1 MEQTLVHYSADNGI
15 ALLEFDNPPANT
27 YSHEMMIQLD
37 QAILQARFDD
47 DVYVMLLRGVGEKFF
62 SAGAD
67 IEMLNRVT
75 PQFKY
80 NFCLHANE
88 TLNRLERTPKLVIAA
103 LNGHTVGGGLEIAM
117 ACDLRLARRD
127 AGQIGLPEIS
137 LGVLPG
143 TGGSQRLTRHVG
155 KARALELM
163 ATGRKIS
170 FEEGQDI
177 GLVHEIFEN
186 EGYFEQVTAYAQQF
200 TPPNK
205 ASKAVGRIKLA
216 VQAGGEM
223 PLFEALSLEQELQ
236 AGLFSSED
244 AKEGLRSYVEK
255 GMPQFKGV

>member
-1 MEQTLVHYSADNGI
+1 MPQPLVRYAAQHGI
-15 ALLEFDNPPANT
+15 ALIEFDNPPANT
-27 YSHEMMIQLD
+27 YSHEMMTELD
-37 QAILQARFDD
+37 QAILRARFDD
-47 DVYVMLLRGVGEKFF
+47 EIYVLLLRGVGDKFF

-67 IEMLNRVT
+67 IEMLNRVS

-103 LNGHTVGGGLEIAM
+103 LNGHAVGGGLEIAM

-127 AGQIGLPEIS
+127 AGQVGLPEIA

-143 TGGSQRLTRHVG
+143 TGGSQRLTRHIG

-163 ATGRKIS
+163 ATGRRIS
-170 FEEGQDI
+170 FEEAQEL
-177 GLVHEIFEN
+177 GLVHDIFDAQ
-186 EGYFEQVTAYAQQF
+186 GYFEQVLAYARQF

-236 AGLFSSED
+236 AGLFSSAD
-244 AKEGLRSYVEK
+244 GQEGLRSYVTK
-255 GMPQFKGV
+255 SMPQFKGA

>member
-1 MEQTLVHYSADNGI
+1 MPQPLVRYATQHGI
-15 ALLEFDNPPANT
+15 ALIEFDNPPANT
-27 YSHEMMIQLD
+27 YSYEMMTELD
-37 QAILQARFDD
+37 QAILRARFDD
-47 DVYVMLLRGVGEKFF
+47 EIYVLLLRGVGDKFF

-67 IEMLNRVT
+67 IEMLNRVS

-103 LNGHTVGGGLEIAM
+103 LNGHAVGGGLEIAM

-127 AGQIGLPEIS
+127 AGQLGLPEIA

-143 TGGSQRLTRHVG
+143 TGGSQRLTRHIG

-163 ATGRKIS
+163 ATGRRIS
-170 FEEGQDI
+170 FEEAQDL
-177 GLVHEIFEN
+177 GLVHDIFDAQ
-186 EGYFEQVTAYAQQF
+186 GYFDQVLAYARQF

-223 PLFEALSLEQELQ
+223 PLVEALSLEQELQ
-236 AGLFSSED
+236 AGLFSS
-244 AKEGLRSYVEK
+244 AGGQEGLRSYVTK
-255 GMPQFKGV
+255 SMPQFKGA

>member
-1 MEQTLVHYSADNGI
+1 MQQPLVRYSTQHGI

-27 YSHEMMIQLD
+27 YSYEMMTELD
-37 QAILQARFDD
+37 QAILRARFDD
-47 DVYVMLLRGVGEKFF
+47 EIYVLLLRGVGDKFF

-67 IEMLNRVT
+67 IEMLNRVS

-103 LNGHTVGGGLEIAM
+103 LNGHAVGGGLEIAM

-127 AGQIGLPEIS
+127 AGQIGLPEIA

-163 ATGRKIS
+163 ATGRRIS
-170 FEEGQDI
+170 FEEAQDL
-177 GLVHEIFEN
+177 GLVHEIFDAQD
-186 EGYFEQVTAYAQQF
+186 YFEQVLAYARQF

-236 AGLFSSED
+236 AGLFSSAD
-244 AKEGLRSYVEK
+244 GQEGLRSYMTK
-255 GMPQFKGV
+255 SMPQFKGA

>member
-1 MEQTLVHYSADNGI
+1 MDNTLIQYSTDSGI
-15 ALLEFDNPPANT
+15 ALIELDNPPANT
-27 YSHEMMIQLD
+27 YSHEMMLQLD
-37 QAILQARFDD
+37 EAILRARFDD
-47 DVYVMLLRGVGEKFF
+47 QVYVILIRGKGDKFF

-117 ACDLRLARRD
+117 ACDLRIARRD
-127 AGQIGLPEIS
+127 AGQIGLPEIA

-163 ATGRKIS
+163 ATGRKFS
-170 FEEGQDI
+170 FEEAQEMGLIHDI
-177 GLVHEIFEN
+177 YEN
-186 EGYFEQVTAYAQQF
+186 EGFFEQVLAYARQF

-216 VQAGGEM
+216 VQAGGEL
-223 PLFEALSLEQELQ
+223 PLWEALSLEQELQ
-236 AGLFSSED
+236 ANLFASED

-255 GMPQFKGV
+255 GVPRFKGA

>member
-1 MEQTLVHYSADNGI
+1 MDNTLVQYSTDSGI
-15 ALLEFDNPPANT
+15 ALIELDNPPANT
-27 YSHEMMIQLD
+27 YSHELMRQLD
-37 QAILQARFDD
+37 EAILRARFDD
-47 DVYVMLLRGVGEKFF
+47 HVYVVLIRGKGDKFF

-117 ACDLRLARRD
+117 ACDLRIARRD
-127 AGQIGLPEIS
+127 AGQIGLPEIA

-163 ATGRKIS
+163 ATGRKFS
-170 FEEGQDI
+170 FEEAQEMGLIHDI
-177 GLVHEIFEN
+177 YEN
-186 EGYFEQVTAYAQQF
+186 EGFFEQVLAYARQF

-216 VQAGGEM
+216 VQAGGEL
-223 PLFEALSLEQELQ
+223 PLWEALSLEQELQ
-236 AGLFSSED
+236 ANLFASED

-255 GMPQFKGV
+255 GVPRFKGA

>member
-1 MEQTLVHYSADNGI
+1 MPQPLVRYATQHGI
-15 ALLEFDNPPANT
+15 ALIEFDNPPANT
-27 YSHEMMIQLD
+27 YSHEMMTELD
-37 QAILQARFDD
+37 QAILRARFDD
-47 DVYVMLLRGVGEKFF
+47 EIYVLLLRGVGDKFF

-67 IEMLNRVT
+67 IEMLSRVS

-103 LNGHTVGGGLEIAM
+103 LNGHAVGGGLEIAM

-127 AGQIGLPEIS
+127 AGQVGLPEIA

-143 TGGSQRLTRHVG
+143 TGGSQRLTRHIG

-163 ATGRKIS
+163 ATGRRIS
-170 FEEGQDI
+170 FEEAQEL
-177 GLVHEIFEN
+177 GLVHDIFDAQD
-186 EGYFEQVTAYAQQF
+186 YFDQVLAYARQF

-236 AGLFSSED
+236 AGLFSSAD
-244 AKEGLRSYVEK
+244 GQEGLRSYVTK
-255 GMPQFKGV
+255 SMPQFKGA

>member
-1 MEQTLVHYSADNGI
+1 MPQPLVRYATQHGI
-15 ALLEFDNPPANT
+15 ALIEFDNPPANT
-27 YSHEMMIQLD
+27 YSYEMMTELD
-37 QAILQARFDD
+37 QAILRARFDD
-47 DVYVMLLRGVGEKFF
+47 EIYVLLLRGVGEKFF

-67 IEMLNRVT
+67 IEMLSRVS

-103 LNGHTVGGGLEIAM
+103 LNGHAVGGGLEIAM

-127 AGQIGLPEIS
+127 AGQVGLPEIA

-143 TGGSQRLTRHVG
+143 TGGSQRLTRHIG

-163 ATGRKIS
+163 ATGRRIS
-170 FEEGQDI
+170 FEEAQEL
-177 GLVHEIFEN
+177 GLVHDIFDAQ
-186 EGYFEQVTAYAQQF
+186 GYFEQVLAYARQF

-236 AGLFSSED
+236 AGLFSSAD
-244 AKEGLRSYVEK
+244 GQEGLRSYVTK
-255 GMPQFKGV
+255 SMPQFKGA

>member
-15 ALLEFDNPPANT
+15 AMIEFDNPPANT

-163 ATGRKIS
+163 VTGRKIS
-170 FEEGQDI
+170 FEEGQEI

-186 EGYFEQVTAYAQQF
+186 EGYFEQVMAYARQF

-236 AGLFSSED
+236 AGLFSSDD

-255 GMPQFKGV
+255 GMPQFKGA

>member
-1 MEQTLVHYSADNGI
+1 MPQPLVHYSTQHGI
-15 ALLEFDNPPANT
+15 ALIEFDNPPANT
-27 YSHEMMIQLD
+27 YSYEMMTELD
-37 QAILQARFDD
+37 QAILRARFDD
-47 DVYVMLLRGVGEKFF
+47 EIYVLLLRGVGDKFF

-67 IEMLNRVT
+67 IEMLNRVS

-103 LNGHTVGGGLEIAM
+103 LNGHAVGGGLEIAM

-127 AGQIGLPEIS
+127 AGQIGLPEIA

-143 TGGSQRLTRHVG
+143 TGGSQRLTRHIG

-163 ATGRKIS
+163 ATGRRIS
-170 FEEGQDI
+170 FEEAQEL
-177 GLVHEIFEN
+177 GLVHDIFDAQ
-186 EGYFEQVTAYAQQF
+186 GYFEQVLAYARQF

-216 VQAGGEM
+216 VQAGSEM

-236 AGLFSSED
+236 AGLFSSAD
-244 AKEGLRSYVEK
+244 GQEGLRSYVTK
-255 GMPQFKGV
+255 SMPQFKGA

>member
-1 MEQTLVHYSADNGI
+1 MPQPLVRYATQHGI
-15 ALLEFDNPPANT
+15 ALIEFDNPPANT
-27 YSHEMMIQLD
+27 YSYEMMTELD
-37 QAILQARFDD
+37 QAILRARFDD
-47 DVYVMLLRGVGEKFF
+47 EIYVLLLRGVGDKFF

-67 IEMLNRVT
+67 IEMLNQVS

-103 LNGHTVGGGLEIAM
+103 LNGHAVGGGLEIAM

-127 AGQIGLPEIS
+127 AGQVGLPEIA

-143 TGGSQRLTRHVG
+143 TGGSQRLTRHIG

-163 ATGRKIS
+163 ATGRRIS
-170 FEEGQDI
+170 FEEAQDL
-177 GLVHEIFEN
+177 GLVHDIFDAQD
-186 EGYFEQVTAYAQQF
+186 YFEQVLAYARQF

-236 AGLFSSED
+236 AGLFSSAD
-244 AKEGLRSYVEK
+244 GQEGLRSYVTK
-255 GMPQFKGV
+255 SMPQFKGA

>member
-1 MEQTLVHYSADNGI
+1 MPQPLVRYATQHGI
-15 ALLEFDNPPANT
+15 ALIEFDNPPANT
-27 YSHEMMIQLD
+27 YSHEMMTELD
-37 QAILQARFDD
+37 QAILRARFDD
-47 DVYVMLLRGVGEKFF
+47 EIYVLLLRGVGDKFF

-67 IEMLNRVT
+67 IEMLNRVS

-103 LNGHTVGGGLEIAM
+103 LNGHAVGGGLEIAM

-127 AGQIGLPEIS
+127 AGQVGLPEIA

-143 TGGSQRLTRHVG
+143 TGGSQRLTRHIG

-163 ATGRKIS
+163 ATGRRIS
-170 FEEGQDI
+170 FEEAQEL
-177 GLVHEIFEN
+177 GLVHDIFDAQ
-186 EGYFEQVTAYAQQF
+186 GYFEQVLAYARQF

-236 AGLFSSED
+236 AGLFSSAD
-244 AKEGLRSYVEK
+244 GQEGLRSYVTK
-255 GMPQFKGV
+255 SMPQFKGA

>member
-1 MEQTLVHYSADNGI
+1 MPQPLVHYSTQHGI
-15 ALLEFDNPPANT
+15 ALIEFDNPPANT
-27 YSHEMMIQLD
+27 YSYEMMTELD
-37 QAILQARFDD
+37 QAILRARFDD
-47 DVYVMLLRGVGEKFF
+47 EIYVLLLRGVGDKFF

-67 IEMLNRVT
+67 IEMLNRVS

-103 LNGHTVGGGLEIAM
+103 LNGHAVGGGLEIAM

-127 AGQIGLPEIS
+127 AGQVGLPEIA

-143 TGGSQRLTRHVG
+143 TGGSQRLTRHIG

-163 ATGRKIS
+163 ATGRRIS
-170 FEEGQDI
+170 FEEAQEL
-177 GLVHEIFEN
+177 GLVHDIFDAQ
-186 EGYFEQVTAYAQQF
+186 GYFEQVLAYARQF

-216 VQAGGEM
+216 VQAGSEM

-236 AGLFSSED
+236 AGLFSSAD
-244 AKEGLRSYVEK
+244 GQEGLRSYVTK
-255 GMPQFKGV
+255 SMPQFKGA

>member
-1 MEQTLVHYSADNGI
+1 MPQPLVRYATQHGI
-15 ALLEFDNPPANT
+15 ALIEFDNPPANT
-27 YSHEMMIQLD
+27 YSYEMMTELD
-37 QAILQARFDD
+37 QAILRARFDD
-47 DVYVMLLRGVGEKFF
+47 EIYVLLLRGVGDKFF

-67 IEMLNRVT
+67 IEMLNRVS

-103 LNGHTVGGGLEIAM
+103 LNGHAVGGGLEIAM

-127 AGQIGLPEIS
+127 AGQIGLPEIA

-143 TGGSQRLTRHVG
+143 TGGSQRLTRHIG

-163 ATGRKIS
+163 ATGRRIS
-170 FEEGQDI
+170 FEEAQEL
-177 GLVHEIFEN
+177 GLVHDIFDAQ
-186 EGYFEQVTAYAQQF
+186 GYFDQVLAYARQF

-216 VQAGGEM
+216 VQAGAEM

-236 AGLFSSED
+236 AGLFSSAD
-244 AKEGLRSYVEK
+244 GQEGLRSYVTK
-255 GMPQFKGV
+255 SMPQFKGA

>member
-1 MEQTLVHYSADNGI
+1 MPQPLVRYATQHGI
-15 ALLEFDNPPANT
+15 ALIEFDNPPANT
-27 YSHEMMIQLD
+27 YSYEMMTELD
-37 QAILQARFDD
+37 QAILRARFDD
-47 DVYVMLLRGVGEKFF
+47 EIYVLLLRGVGDKFF

-67 IEMLNRVT
+67 IEMLNRVS

-103 LNGHTVGGGLEIAM
+103 LNGHAVGGGLEIAM

-127 AGQIGLPEIS
+127 AGQVGLPEIA

-143 TGGSQRLTRHVG
+143 TGGSQRLTRHIG

-163 ATGRKIS
+163 ATGRRIS
-170 FEEGQDI
+170 FEEAQDL
-177 GLVHEIFEN
+177 GLVHDIFDAQD
-186 EGYFEQVTAYAQQF
+186 YFEQVLAYARQF

-236 AGLFSSED
+236 AGLFSSAD
-244 AKEGLRSYVEK
+244 GQEGLRSYVTK
-255 GMPQFKGV
+255 SMPQFKGA